1 MPSMNFDEEEKEKK
15 ILQEPNL
22 AAFVNTCRLPEEAM
36 LRRFKYYNER

>member
-1 MPSMNFDEEEKEKK
+1 MKKRKKKK

-36 LRRFKYYNER
+36 LRRFKYYHER